1 MEQAG
6 LPAPEIQATPASF
19 TVTLRGPGPVDA
31 HVATVARLAES
42 PAVIAESRPWYAQ
55 TWRYSLSD

>member
-1 MEQAG
+1 MNAVELQRIIA
-6 LPAPEIQATPASF
+6 Q

-31 HVATVARLAES
+31 HIATVARPAQS

-55 TWRYSLSD
+55 TWR